1 MFRSFGVFEASF
13 TLAIALVSWANPPIA
28 QGQSVL
34 KPDVELVANNGSFE
48 FDELDPGMDLGRS
61 GIFDV
66 SGGDFTIHAWVR
78 FASLVNDYPCWG
90 PQCDMAIAEKI
101 SGEYNSS
108 GWRLLKQSDGHFWFC
123 LGGGP
128 ANGCEQ
134 QASTTV
140 ISQTEPVAD
149 VWYSVVGV
157 KTANQISIYVNG
169 VLEGSKNPGEYFDA
183 SDAPFLVGSNRSE
196 HSFLVGEVGQVQLY
210 RSALSAP
217 HVRALYES
225 SKSRFEQ
232 GETEDGLVAYWP
244 FDGGSTLDFS
254 GNHNDG
260 EAIGAKQT
268 SDRFGRPNHAYLFD
282 GTDDYIAI
290 ANSPSLQIGTGDY
303 TIAAWIRSNVPFGY
317 GRIFSKGSFGCTTGY
332 MMRLG
337 GENVWLENASDG
349 ACHVFF
355 GGKRTVADGAWHFV
369 VGVVDRDVGAAI
381 YVDGALDAM
390 QMIDTSAY
398 DLSNDRDPTIGV
410 ADRMSQE
417 FFSGKIDDVRI
428 YSKALSALEVGTL
441 YNTSKKPPSK

>member
-1 MFRSFGVFEASF
+1 M
-13 TLAIALVSWANPPIA
+13 
-28 QGQSVL
+28 
-34 KPDVELVANNGSFE
+34 
-48 FDELDPGMDLGRS
+48 
-61 GIFDV
+61 
-66 SGGDFTIHAWVR
+66 
-78 FASLVNDYPCWG
+78 VNDYPCWG

-140 ISQTEPVAD
+140 IRQTEPVTD
-149 VWYSVVGV
+149 VWYSIVGV

-232 GETEDGLVAYWP
+232 GETEDGLVAFWP

-282 GTDDYIAI
+282 GTDDSIAI

-317 GRIFSKGSFGCTTGY
+317 GRIFSKGSFGCTTGH

-337 GENVWLENASDG
+337 GENVWLQNASDG

-355 GGKRTVADGAWHFV
+355 GGKRVVADGAWHFV

-428 YSKALSALEVGTL
+428 CSKALSALEVGTL